1 MLLDRHWEIR
11 PAFDSSI
18 VGDDH
23 YFTVANAPDAGD
35 DSRAGSFVIIEVS
48 GSEGRELK
56 ERRTGVQQAVDP
68 FSDEELALLLLSLT
82 IFLTTPFTNA
92 RQTFFEF
99 VRESF
104 VMFGVLFEFRR
115 SEEHTSELHSPFN
128 LVCRFLLGKKKM
140 KVS

>member
-1 MLLDRHWEIR
+1 MRSVRKDFVLQGQKRPARIDEIQAGQIILFGDLLGAQMLLDRHWEIR

-56 ERRTGVQQAVDP
+56 ERRTGV
-68 FSDEELALLLLSLT
+68 
-82 IFLTTPFTNA
+82 
-92 RQTFFEF
+92 
-99 VRESF
+99 
-104 VMFGVLFEFRR
+104 
-115 SEEHTSELHSPFN
+115 
-128 LVCRFLLGKKKM
+128 
-140 KVS
+140 